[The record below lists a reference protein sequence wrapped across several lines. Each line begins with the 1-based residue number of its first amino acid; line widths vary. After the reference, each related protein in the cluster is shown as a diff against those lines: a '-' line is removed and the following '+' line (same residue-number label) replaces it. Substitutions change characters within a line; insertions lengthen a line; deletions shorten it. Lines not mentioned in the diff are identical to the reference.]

1 MEKKE
6 KDSFGG
12 SELLATILGIMGA
25 VLLTNTKKG
34 VAANTIEAIIK
45 NKEQIAGWMLPFSL
59 DDEAL
64 MAKVKVLVGPEDWK
78 FFEFLLGFMDRAS
91 RDRVRHMIYEMDNP
105 TGQKVKILAKDEMGN
120 PILDK
125 DRNPTYTEVMQ
136 EFSEHD
142 LRVRYVRAVARDVRE
157 AIVRAEEALK
167 GLRIPESEKTP
178 ELLEALK
185 AREIRLILEKMKLT
199 GEYCDNLPIQRAK
212 RLGQRVLSIA
222 KDPGLRARVSLAAN
236 GAYLAAKETLMEEKQ
251 RRQREINS
259 IKGPFARLRR
269 AWLKLIT

>member
-1 MEKKE
+1 MEEKN

-12 SELLATILGIMGA
+12 SELLATILGLTGA

-34 VAANTIEAIIK
+34 VATDTVREIIK
-45 NKEQIAGWMLPFSL
+45 NKEQISRWLLPFSL

-64 MAKVKVLVGPEDWK
+64 MANVKVLVGPEDWK

-91 RDRVRHMIYEMDNP
+91 RDRIKNLIYQIDNP

>member
-1 MEKKE
+1 
-6 KDSFGG
+6 
-12 SELLATILGIMGA
+12 
-25 VLLTNTKKG
+25 
-34 VAANTIEAIIK
+34 
-45 NKEQIAGWMLPFSL
+45 MLPFSL

-105 TGQKVKILAKDEMGN
+105 TQKVKILAKDEMGN

-125 DRNPTYTEVMQ
+125 DGNPTYTEVMQ

-157 AIVRAEEALK
+157 AIVRAEEVLK

-185 AREIRLILEKMKLT
+185 AREIRLILEEMKLT
-199 GEYCDNLPIQRAK
+199 GEYRDNLPIQRAK

-222 KDPGLRARVSLAAN
+222 KDPGLRARVSMVAN
-236 GAYLAAKETLMEEKQ
+236 GAYLAAKETLMEENQ

>member
-1 MEKKE
+1 MGEKE

-12 SELLATILGIMGA
+12 SELLASILGIVGA

-91 RDRVRHMIYEMDNP
+91 RDRMRHVIYEMDNP
-105 TGQKVKILAKDEMGN
+105 TQKVKILAKDEMGN
-120 PILDK
+120 PIRDK
-125 DRNPTYTEVMQ
+125 DGNPTYTEVMQ

-142 LRVRYVRAVARDVRE
+142 LRVRYIRAVARDVRE
-157 AIVRAEEALK
+157 AIVRAEEVLK

-185 AREIRLILEKMKLT
+185 AREIRLILEEMKLT
-199 GEYCDNLPIQRAK
+199 GEYRDNLPIQRAK
-212 RLGQRVLSIA
+212 RLGERVLSIA
-222 KDPGLRARVSLAAN
+222 KDPGLRARAAMVAN
-236 GAYLAAKETLMEEKQ
+236 GAYLTAKEVVSGENA
-251 RRQREINS
+251 RREREIS
-259 IKGPFARLRR
+259 ETTGRFAGLRK
-269 AWLKLIT
+269 AWLRLTT